1 MSLSSET
8 SEAIAMTKVIVYTLP
23 NGSTCVCHPCV
34 SRDDPSGFTAED
46 ALARALIKDIPADA
60 ISVRVVERSALP
72 SDRSFRAAWRRD
84 ETVGIDIAA
93 ARNIHLA
100 RLRSE
105 RDAKLASTDGLIAR
119 AAERGDVVEQAKL
132 AAYRQALRQMP
143 VDIANALAAAETP
156 EELRAL
162 RPAILDQQF

>member
-72 SDRSFRAAWRRD
+72 SDRSFGGSATRPLALISRQRATFTSLVFGVSATQSLHRP
-84 ETVGIDIAA
+84 TASLP
-93 ARNIHLA
+93 ARQN
-100 RLRSE
+100 
-105 RDAKLASTDGLIAR
+105 
-119 AAERGDVVEQAKL
+119 
-132 AAYRQALRQMP
+132 
-143 VDIANALAAAETP
+143 AETWWS
-156 EELRAL
+156 R
-162 RPAILDQQF
+162 RS